1 MRVSLNIF
9 IALWLLFSLGLIEAK
24 TIDREKFFSTCKT
37 LMPSVSSGDRAKA
50 IEDIFD
56 YWERRGYEDRRALAY
71 VLGTALRETAGTLRP
86 VREGLCKTDA
96 CSISVVTKL
105 LAKRGS
111 SGNYSAPDAYG
122 RSYFGR
128 GYVQLTHK
136 KNYKKMGEALGWGND
151 LLENPSLALDHQK
164 SIEILVEGMYHG
176 HFTGRKLSDY
186 FSQRTEDWIGAR
198 KIVNPHSKRAEV
210 TAKHGRDF
218 YSCLREA

>member
-9 IALWLLFSLGLIEAK
+9 IALWLFFSLGSIEAK

-37 LMPSVSSGDRAKA
+37 HMPSVTSGDRAKA

-71 VLGTALRETAGTLRP
+71 VLGTAFRETAGTLRP
-86 VREGLCKTDA
+86 VREGLCETDA
-96 CSISVVTKL
+96 CSISAVTKL
-105 LAKRGS
+105 LAKRGE
-111 SGNYSAPDAYG
+111 SGNYSEPDAYG

-136 KNYKKMGEALGWGND
+136 KNYKKIGESLGWGND

-176 HFTGRKLSDY
+176 LFTGRKLSDY
-186 FSQRTEDWIGAR
+186 FSMSTEDWIGAR
-198 KIVNPHSKRAEV
+198 KIVSPRSKRAEV

-218 YSCLREA
+218 YSCLR